1 MNDFNFSAGDR
12 VAGADELLPENV
24 YGHTKKVQLFREAI
38 ERFRRGRVDQ
48 NLNILDIGC
57 GSGYAVTRFLHT
69 PLDRVTGVD
78 MFEPNIDYANAN
90 YARRGIEFLCV
101 DANTLSVAGRRFEF
115 VVLADVLEHLDDPAS
130 VLKLAAS
137 LLAPEGRILVTV
149 PNGIGP
155 FEQESALANVPI
167 LGPLLLKAVDLF
179 VAFLDKTLFKGVWTA
194 AVNRIPK
201 DLPYNIENG
210 HVQFFRRKEIE
221 ALLRSTGLE
230 IVQSANLSFLSGPF
244 SNYLLAPFA
253 GFCAWNTRTADK
265 LPAALAS
272 AWYFE
277 CKLHR
282 QVQSHQ

>member
-1 MNDFNFSAGDR
+1 MNDVKLSAGDGA
-12 VAGADELLPENV
+12 AGADALLPENV

-38 ERFRRGRVDQ
+38 ARFRRGRVDP

-57 GSGYAVTRFLHT
+57 GSGYAVTRFLYT

-78 MFEPNIDYANAN
+78 MFEPNIAYANAN
-90 YARRGIEFLCV
+90 YTRQGVEFLCI
-101 DANTLSVAGRRFEF
+101 DATTLSVEGRRFEV

-130 VLKLAAS
+130 ILKLAMS

-155 FEQESALANVPI
+155 FEQESALAKIPM
-167 LGPLLLKAVDLF
+167 LGPLLLKTVDLF
-179 VAFLDKTLFKGVWTA
+179 VALLDKTLFKGVWTA
-194 AVNRIPK
+194 AVNRLPK

-221 ALLRSTGLE
+221 ALLRNAGLE

-253 GFCAWNTRTADK
+253 GFCAWNTRIADK

-277 CKLHR
+277 CKLDR